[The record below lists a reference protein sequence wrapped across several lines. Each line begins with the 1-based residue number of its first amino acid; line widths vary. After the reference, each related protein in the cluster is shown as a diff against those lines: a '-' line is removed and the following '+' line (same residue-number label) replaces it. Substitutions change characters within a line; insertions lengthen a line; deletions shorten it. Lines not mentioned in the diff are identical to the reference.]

1 MKTAKALIAVALVIA
16 AGGAL
21 AQDKWVIGQS
31 APLTAGN
38 AQFGKDTREGALAYF
53 ASVNAKGGVQGK
65 PIELLTLDDKNDR
78 KVAGDNAKTLLENKS
93 LLALYGFNPAPLSLD
108 AIPQAEAKEVAFF

>member
-31 APLTAGN
+31 APLTGGN

-53 ASVNAKGGVQGK
+53 AAVNAKGGVAGK
-65 PIELLTLDDKNDR
+65 QIELLTLDDKNDR
-78 KVAGDNAKTLLENKS
+78 KIAGVNAGQLLENKD
-93 LLALYGFNPAPLSLD
+93 LLALFGFASATL
-108 AIPQAEAKEVAFF
+108 